1 MIVMD
6 WCLLMSREAVS
17 FVSFL
22 CYDGDG
28 VVFLDVAGDVDRG
41 RGYRGIGPK
50 QTNFLLLSVI
60 RNGKNI
66 RDLDFF
72 LPVCK
77 IALQISGEQPLFT
90 VYKSSKLEEV
100 QVCNMSCYYNP
111 MVLICF
117 LIGGCR

>member
-1 MIVMD
+1 MIVME

-28 VVFLDVAGDVDRG
+28 VVFLDVAGGVDRG
-41 RGYRGIGPK
+41 RGYRGIGHK

-66 RDLDFF
+66 RDLEFF
-72 LPVCK
+72 CLCVKSPCK
-77 IALQISGEQPLFT
+77 F
-90 VYKSSKLEEV
+90 LE
-100 QVCNMSCYYNP
+100 NNR
-111 MVLICF
+111 F
-117 LIGGCR
+117 LRYTKVVN